1 MTQAEIRDRMFGI
14 VRSVLAMETLA
25 LSPQT
30 AARDVAGWD
39 SLRHVKIIL
48 KVEEQFAIHLSSRE
62 IDGLRNIGDFIAL
75 IGSKTGSAA

>member
-1 MTQAEIRDRMFGI
+1 MPLF
-14 VRSVLAMETLA
+14 LA
-25 LSPQT
+25 LSPET

-75 IGSKTGSAA
+75 IGAKTG

>member
-1 MTQAEIRDRMFGI
+1 MTQAEILDRMFRI
-14 VRSVLAMETLA
+14 IRSVLAMDTLA
-25 LSPQT
+25 LSPET

-48 KVEEQFAIHLSSRE
+48 KVEEQFAIQLSSRE

-75 IGSKTGSAA
+75 IGAKTG

>member
-1 MTQAEIRDRMFGI
+1 MTKNDIRDGMFGI
-14 VRSVLAMETLA
+14 IRSVLADETLA

-30 AARDVAGWD
+30 MARDVAGWD

-48 KVEEQFAIHLSSRE
+48 KVETQFAIRLSSRE

-75 IGSKTGSAA
+75 IGAKTGAAS

>member
-1 MTQAEIRDRMFGI
+1 MPLF
-14 VRSVLAMETLA
+14 LA
-25 LSPQT
+25 LSPET

-62 IDGLRNIGDFIAL
+62 IDGLRNIGDFVAL
-75 IGSKTGSAA
+75 IGAKTGPAG